1 MSLEKIDEL
10 RSLIDSLRSE
20 YEKFELKSNAV
31 AGTRAHK
38 MLQDI
43 KSGAQE
49 IRESIQDRKRQT
61 EMLGE

>member
-20 YEKFELKSNAV
+20 YEKFELKGNAV
-31 AGTRAHK
+31 AGTRARK
-38 MLQDI
+38 LLQDI

-49 IRESIQDRKRQT
+49 IREAIQDRKRQK

>member
-20 YEKFELKSNAV
+20 YEKFELKGNAV
-31 AGTRAHK
+31 AGTRARK
-38 MLQDI
+38 LLQDI

-49 IRESIQDRKRQT
+49 IREAIQERKRQK

>member
-20 YEKFELKSNAV
+20 YEKFESKNNAV
-31 AGTRAHK
+31 AGTRARK
-38 MLQDI
+38 LLQDI

-49 IRESIQDRKRQT
+49 IREAIQERKRQK

>member
-20 YEKFELKSNAV
+20 YEKFELKNNAV
-31 AGTRAHK
+31 AGTRARK
-38 MLQDI
+38 LLQDI
-43 KSGAQE
+43 KASAQE
-49 IRESIQDRKRQT
+49 IRESIQDRKRQK

>member
-20 YEKFELKSNAV
+20 YEKFEPKGNAV
-31 AGTRAHK
+31 AGTRARK
-38 MLQDI
+38 LLQDI

-49 IRESIQDRKRQT
+49 IREAIQERKRQK

>member
-20 YEKFELKSNAV
+20 YEKFELKNNAV
-31 AGTRAHK
+31 AGTRARK
-38 MLQDI
+38 LLQDI

-49 IRESIQDRKRQT
+49 IREAIQERKRQK